1 MQIESKAMKKII
13 EKEPCVKLNQSNC
26 DFNSYNDLSSDA
38 KNVIKC
44 INASICFTNGLSNTR
59 TDDVFLTLD
68 GLCQISFLSAR
79 EALNAIK
86 ELQSKNILIK
96 NQDGTLITNV
106 SYHHE

>member
-1 MQIESKAMKKII
+1 MKKVI
-13 EKEPCVKLNQSNC
+13 ENEPCVKSNQSNC
-26 DFNSYNDLSSDA
+26 IFNSYDDLSSNT

-44 INASICFTNGLSNTR
+44 INALFCFANGFSNKR
-59 TDDVFLTLD
+59 TTDVFLTLE